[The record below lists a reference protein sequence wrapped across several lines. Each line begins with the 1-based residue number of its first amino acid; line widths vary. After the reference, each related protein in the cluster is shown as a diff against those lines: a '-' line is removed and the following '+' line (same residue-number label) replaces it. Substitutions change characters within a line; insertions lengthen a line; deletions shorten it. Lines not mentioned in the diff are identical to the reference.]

1 MADTRNTLQSR
12 IRTRRVSGS
21 WPRPT
26 SAITR
31 RQTAISR
38 ICLCFYSREVRQVGR
53 RNPAGA
59 VHMDVR
65 RFRRRRMRLTEIP
78 GPLANPTA
86 SSLGAPQGG
95 FLLVTFLCR
104 SKKSDSRAVR
114 NALLLNKSKKAKSLG
129 PRLRGDDEQKQRQKH
144 PSSILPCAARK
155 GGGLEQDQAGSQH
168 SLRWQIRGFRIPV
181 KDSSVPATTN
191 CRTTTPRSAP
201 SRC

>member
-104 SKKSDSRAVR
+104 SKKSDSRKAR
-114 NALLLNKSKKAKSLG
+114 NAFAYSQKIGISRAHAKIKMDPSF
-129 PRLRGDDEQKQRQKH
+129 RWDDDTCVFKRAY
-144 PSSILPCAARK
+144 PDAYR
-155 GGGLEQDQAGSQH
+155 
-168 SLRWQIRGFRIPV
+168 
-181 KDSSVPATTN
+181 N
-191 CRTTTPRSAP
+191 
-201 SRC
+201 